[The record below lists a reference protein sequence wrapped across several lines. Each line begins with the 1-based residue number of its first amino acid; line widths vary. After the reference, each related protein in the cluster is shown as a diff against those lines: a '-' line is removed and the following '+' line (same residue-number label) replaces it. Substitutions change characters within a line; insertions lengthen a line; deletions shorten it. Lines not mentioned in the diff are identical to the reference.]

1 MMVLGIILAV
11 FIVLL
16 VLPVGVGVAYDDQAG
31 PQVRLLAGP
40 VKILVY
46 PRKKKEHP
54 KKKSKKKAQPK
65 PEQEPKPQEQPKKS
79 SFTVQDCL
87 AFLRLFSDMTASLK
101 RKLVLEV
108 LTVHVT
114 FGGKDAASIALNYGR
129 AWALIGIL
137 TPVIEN
143 NFSVKSRDIQ
153 AFCDYTEEKMGIEVL
168 FAVRMRIGQMMALG
182 IRAGIELLKIM
193 KEKKRRCSNESS
205 SS

>member
-46 PRKKKEHP
+46 PIKKKEHP

-87 AFLRLFSDMTASLK
+87 AF
-101 RKLVLEV
+101 
-108 LTVHVT
+108 
-114 FGGKDAASIALNYGR
+114 
-129 AWALIGIL
+129 
-137 TPVIEN
+137 
-143 NFSVKSRDIQ
+143 
-153 AFCDYTEEKMGIEVL
+153 
-168 FAVRMRIGQMMALG
+168 
-182 IRAGIELLKIM
+182 
-193 KEKKRRCSNESS
+193 
-205 SS
+205 